1 MTYADYKRVYVD
13 RDSAYGANFN
23 RYEVGTKSESE
34 KLRQVN
40 PNYASGE
47 YKWTHNCQRCV
58 VAWEMIQRGY
68 NVTAKPFSPSD
79 SIGSS
84 GIAAWK
90 FNNKFWWL
98 DSEAKVT
105 SKAFFKEE
113 IQKAFEKWGEGA
125 RAEVCVQWLKG
136 NSHGFTAR
144 FSNGKIIYED
154 PQAAVELDID
164 EVIKKCTLVKGKNW
178 FMRVDNRAFTE
189 AIKDAVENVE

>member
-1 MTYADYKRVYVD
+1 MRSNRGRYTCSEYKRVYVD

-23 RYEVGTKSESE
+23 RYEVGTK
-34 KLRQVN
+34 
-40 PNYASGE
+40 
-47 YKWTHNCQRCV
+47 
-58 VAWEMIQRGY
+58 WEMIQRGY

-79 SIGSS
+79 SIGNSLV
-84 GIAAWK
+84 ATWK
-90 FNNKFWWL
+90 INGENIFKDPEVVWNFSKFELKKKLEESFYEWG
-98 DSEAKVT
+98 K
-105 SKAFFKEE
+105 KARV
-113 IQKAFEKWGEGA
+113 IVRVSWIDGGT
-125 RAEVCVQWLKG
+125 
-136 NSHGFTAR
+136 HGFTAR